1 MANPL
6 AAWQRVEMTIVG
18 IFVYLLVDNLIFPT
32 RSDVSLREN
41 LAKSLDLTL
50 SSISAVKTSV
60 EDLKN
65 QNVTVISREYVQN
78 LSQLILDQKAQL
90 KLAANE
96 PELWFGPFP
105 IVQFNDVNITLQD
118 VLRSLEKTTVAL
130 TFCHETLADHLNMR
144 DQMHVVDADIQRM
157 QKLLDLI
164 ISICKESEAAVSEA
178 AESVRLVYGSLA
190 VVNIAAHFRVGS
202 VSSITSIESDVEM
215 HSSPKINHTSH
226 EYRSAQR
233 SITFSGLIALQ
244 KVSQHLSDDYD
255 RYFREVYM
263 KKTDFLNY
271 DMELLI
277 EVFTI
282 CFGMFHIVPKLKSFG
297 RALNGLYTAD
307 RYYTKEQQSS

>member
-1 MANPL
+1 
-6 AAWQRVEMTIVG
+6 MTIVG
-18 IFVYLLVDNLIFPT
+18 IFVYLLLDNLIFPT

-50 SSISAVKTSV
+50 SSISAVKTSI

-105 IVQFNDVNITLQD
+105 IVQFNDVNIALQD

-130 TFCHETLADHLNMR
+130 TFCHETLTDHYLDMR
-144 DQMHVVDADIQRM
+144 DEVPVVDADIQRM

-178 AESVRLVYGSLA
+178 AESVKLVYGSLA
-190 VVNIAAHFRVGS
+190 AANIAAHFRVGS
-202 VSSITSIESDVEM
+202 VSSVASIESDEEM
-215 HSSPKINHTSH
+215 HSKCKTNHTSH
-226 EYRSAQR
+226 EFRSAQR

-244 KVSQHLSDDYD
+244 KVSQHLLKDYD

-263 KKTDFLNY
+263 KKTDLLNY

-277 EVFTI
+277 EVNTV

-297 RALNGLYTAD
+297 RTLNGLYTAD
-307 RYYTKEQQSS
+307 RYYTKEQQPS